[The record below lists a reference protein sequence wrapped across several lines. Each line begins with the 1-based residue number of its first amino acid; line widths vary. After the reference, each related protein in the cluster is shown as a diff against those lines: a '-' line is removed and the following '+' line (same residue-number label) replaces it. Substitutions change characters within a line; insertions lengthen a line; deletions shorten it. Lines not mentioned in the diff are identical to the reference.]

1 MTDKLL
7 SVDQLADRLN
17 VPKSWIYART
27 RESGPET
34 IPRVKLGR
42 YVRFD
47 QKRVSDW
54 IERRT
59 RGGE

>member
-1 MTDKLL
+1 MTEKLL

-47 QKRVSDW
+47 QRRVSDW